1 MRATCVR
8 GILFVVTCALFLGA
22 GQDVLAQELVIA
34 DPTGDAKT
42 SVYLSPI
49 LTLSPEEVYSGSN
62 FGGTIKRRAE
72 AFATQLAQENDR
84 LEANLVQEEKKLTE
98 LRKTMTADLFVP
110 MAAAFD
116 QKVERIRNAQEEKNR
131 QLIQKVETN
140 RKYFFNAILPILAE
154 IMTKYEAGLI
164 IDKSLVFASYDRID
178 VTAEAIALIDQM
190 LSLVPDISGPL
201 APNALDVPNQGN

>member
-1 MRATCVR
+1 M
-8 GILFVVTCALFLGA
+8 
-22 GQDVLAQELVIA
+22 
-34 DPTGDAKT
+34 
-42 SVYLSPI
+42 
-49 LTLSPEEVYSGSN
+49 
-62 FGGTIKRRAE
+62 
-72 AFATQLAQENDR
+72 
-84 LEANLVQEEKKLTE
+84 QEEKKLTE

-131 QLIQKVETN
+131 QLTQKVETN

-178 VTAEAIALIDQM
+178 VTVEAIALIDQM
-190 LSLVPDISGPL
+190 LSLVPDISCPL